1 MAKKI
6 EENKRETK
14 EEMLRRLTKAYNV
27 NLPWELEDALFYA
40 QQQYPETTEDE
51 LMNFKKK

>member
-14 EEMLRRLTKAYNV
+14 EEMLHRLTEKYNV
-27 NLPWELEDALFYA
+27 QLPWELDDALFYA
-40 QQQYPETTEDE
+40 QLQYPETTEDE
-51 LMNFKKK
+51 LRNFKKK